1 MGIFSGI
8 KESFS
13 GIKNNISDNVNHF
26 VDKKEEKNI
35 DLLMQNHLSET
46 NKKVMGLQAEA
57 DGLKALQKSA
67 QMKVLD
73 LKGRI
78 AKYQGYVKSAE
89 ESGNQA
95 EVMQF
100 SQAIADLELEL
111 APLEA
116 NFEQA
121 KSRYQEIANTLP
133 QAQAEAEA
141 VRQKISV
148 MKQKLSDNTTQTSTG
163 YIRNNHSLD
172 DLENILEQRIT
183 PNSNLQTYSNQG
195 SVPNLDQGTMPSLD
209 QGSVPS
215 LDQGTVPQPTQEDMS
230 VPPLEVVTT
239 PDLPPVPPVQHLD
252 SVIDQPIALEVDQGC
267 VTNTEPIISLTLE
280 PTFEDSSQNIK
291 S

>member
-1 MGIFSGI
+1 MSPLYFSVIDFDFENKYNDKQLQYHLERSLYMGIFSGI

-13 GIKNNISDNVNHF
+13 GVKNNISDNVNHF

-67 QMKVLD
+67 QMKVFD

-141 VRQKISV
+141 VRQKISA

-183 PNSNLQTYSNQG
+183 PNSNLQTYSNQ
-195 SVPNLDQGTMPSLD
+195 
-209 QGSVPS
+209 
-215 LDQGTVPQPTQEDMS
+215 
-230 VPPLEVVTT
+230 
-239 PDLPPVPPVQHLD
+239 
-252 SVIDQPIALEVDQGC
+252 
-267 VTNTEPIISLTLE
+267 
-280 PTFEDSSQNIK
+280 
-291 S
+291 